1 MVLVHPGGPQ
11 IGSEIGL
18 DRRGR
23 TDRAA
28 EHLVHSGDDAVHVHR
43 TQLQRLLAAEG
54 EQLLRQTCRAMRA
67 ADRRFGQPAPGCV
80 GCRKPRLEQ
89 FEIADDRGQQI
100 VEIVRH
106 PSGEAPERL
115 DLLRLDERLLGLT
128 ALGDGARDPL
138 FERRIEFA
146 QARFGLLAFEQV
158 SADLILPAAR
168 PQRARTALISVSA
181 RSGRSS
187 SDTLPSC
194 AKARPRS

>member
-1 MVLVHPGGPQ
+1 MVLVDPGGPQ
-11 IGSEIGL
+11 IGSEIGF
-18 DRRGR
+18 DQRGR

-28 EHLVHSGDDAVHVHR
+28 EHLVHAGDDAVDVHR
-43 TQLQRLLAAEG
+43 PQLQRLLAAES
-54 EQLLRQTCRAMRA
+54 EQLLRQTCRALRA
-67 ADRRFGQPAPGCV
+67 ADRRVGQPVPVRV

-106 PSGEAPERL
+106 PAGEAPERL
-115 DLLRLDERLLGLT
+115 DLLRLDERRLGLT
-128 ALGDGARDPL
+128 PLGDGARDPL

-168 PQRARTALISVSA
+168 PQRAAA
-181 RSGRSS
+181 
-187 SDTLPSC
+187 
-194 AKARPRS
+194 PR